1 MTDEQ
6 KNETTTVTENPEAIG
21 HEKSAAN
28 SANAANPESTANPE
42 AAANPAK
49 KSKKGLI
56 IGVIAAIVVVVIAVV
71 AFMLTNGGG
80 KASAE
85 SVENCQLQIESLK
98 AHQEALKNTQE
109 SADEAAKLTAKDV
122 EDASLLDDLKS
133 AQAEVDK
140 LGDAPT
146 CPADGTQQEVD
157 DATQSIRDYAD
168 NLRGATSGLDAAA
181 KAVIASNEA
190 LTGASAE

>member
-6 KNETTTVTENPEAIG
+6 KNENTTA
-21 HEKSAAN
+21 AAN
-28 SANAANPESTANPE
+28 RADGTEPAANPEPAASPE
-42 AAANPAK
+42 VAATPAK